1 MVSKTVYGA
10 RDQEILYYG
19 QFFFYHIVSMVVK
32 IELEVRMAVKIV
44 RVLNTNAVVS
54 SDQEGRELIITGA
67 GIGFKKKKG
76 ENLDEALADKTYY
89 LESVDDSRR
98 LQEVVKEI
106 SEEYLEIVSRIVKTA
121 REEGLK
127 VRDSLYVTLTDHINS
142 AVDRYRENI
151 ALKNM
156 MKLEIRKFYP
166 KEYEI
171 GLRAVQWIQEQNDEN
186 LGEDEAAFIAMHIVS
201 AELGSESNVDVN
213 KITKLIN
220 AVLQIVRIHF
230 KIEFNEK
237 SISYERFLT
246 HLKFF
251 ATRVFDNTIYQDSMG
266 VNYYQSC
273 VCEYNPMDGV
283 TPYGT
288 MNTTGVKG
296 SAQELGMQGI
306 YKNPVNPY
314 LMTTDWDWTID
325 PMGLRFCCREITS
338 RYGLPIVISENGLG
352 AFDKKT
358 EDDQIHDEYRI
369 HYLEEHLKELGKA
382 IEEGCE
388 VLAYCT
394 WSFTDLLSWLN
405 GYQKRYGFVYV
416 DREEEEGGTLNRYKK
431 DSFYWYQG
439 VIKSDGEN
447 LYK

>member
-1 MVSKTVYGA
+1 
-10 RDQEILYYG
+10 
-19 QFFFYHIVSMVVK
+19 
-32 IELEVRMAVKIV
+32 MAVKIV

-201 AELGSESNVDVN
+201 
-213 KITKLIN
+213 
-220 AVLQIVRIHF
+220 
-230 KIEFNEK
+230 K

-251 ATRVFDNTIYQDSMG
+251 ATRVFDNTIYQDSM
-266 VNYYQSC
+266 
-273 VCEYNPMDGV
+273 
-283 TPYGT
+283 
-288 MNTTGVKG
+288 
-296 SAQELGMQGI
+296 QEI
-306 YKNPVNPY
+306 YKVLIEENEYAYSGVRKIVEY
-314 LMTTDWDWTID
+314 IEKQYSYKLTID
-325 PMGLRFCCREITS
+325 ERLYLLIHIKRILDEQ
-338 RYGLPIVISENGLG
+338 SE
-352 AFDKKT
+352 
-358 EDDQIHDEYRI
+358 
-369 HYLEEHLKELGKA
+369 
-382 IEEGCE
+382 
-388 VLAYCT
+388 
-394 WSFTDLLSWLN
+394 
-405 GYQKRYGFVYV
+405 
-416 DREEEEGGTLNRYKK
+416 
-431 DSFYWYQG
+431 
-439 VIKSDGEN
+439 
-447 LYK
+447 

>member
-1 MVSKTVYGA
+1 M
-10 RDQEILYYG
+10 YYG
-19 QFFFYHIVSMVVK
+19 QSFFYHIVSMVVK

-54 SDQEGRELIITGA
+54 SDQEGRELIKTGA

-201 AELGSESNVDVN
+201 AELGSGSNVDVN

-251 ATRVFDNTIYQDSMG
+251 ATRVFDNTIYQDSM
-266 VNYYQSC
+266 
-273 VCEYNPMDGV
+273 
-283 TPYGT
+283 
-288 MNTTGVKG
+288 
-296 SAQELGMQGI
+296 QEI
-306 YKNPVNPY
+306 YKVLIEENEYAYSGVRKIVEY
-314 LMTTDWDWTID
+314 IEKQYSYKLTID
-325 PMGLRFCCREITS
+325 ERLYLLIHIKRILDEQ
-338 RYGLPIVISENGLG
+338 SE
-352 AFDKKT
+352 
-358 EDDQIHDEYRI
+358 
-369 HYLEEHLKELGKA
+369 
-382 IEEGCE
+382 
-388 VLAYCT
+388 
-394 WSFTDLLSWLN
+394 
-405 GYQKRYGFVYV
+405 
-416 DREEEEGGTLNRYKK
+416 
-431 DSFYWYQG
+431 
-439 VIKSDGEN
+439 
-447 LYK
+447 

>member
-1 MVSKTVYGA
+1 MNIKKGGE
-10 RDQEILYYG
+10 R
-19 QFFFYHIVSMVVK
+19 
-32 IELEVRMAVKIV
+32 
-44 RVLNTNAVVS
+44 
-54 SDQEGRELIITGA
+54 RELIITGA

-127 VRDSLYVTLTDHINS
+127 VRDSLYVALTDHINS

-251 ATRVFDNTIYQDSMG
+251 ATRVFDNTIYQDSM
-266 VNYYQSC
+266 
-273 VCEYNPMDGV
+273 
-283 TPYGT
+283 
-288 MNTTGVKG
+288 
-296 SAQELGMQGI
+296 QEI
-306 YKNPVNPY
+306 YKVLIEENEYAYSGVRKIVEY
-314 LMTTDWDWTID
+314 IEKQYSYKLTID
-325 PMGLRFCCREITS
+325 ERLYLLIHIKRILDEQ
-338 RYGLPIVISENGLG
+338 SE
-352 AFDKKT
+352 
-358 EDDQIHDEYRI
+358 
-369 HYLEEHLKELGKA
+369 
-382 IEEGCE
+382 
-388 VLAYCT
+388 
-394 WSFTDLLSWLN
+394 
-405 GYQKRYGFVYV
+405 
-416 DREEEEGGTLNRYKK
+416 
-431 DSFYWYQG
+431 
-439 VIKSDGEN
+439 
-447 LYK
+447 

>member
-1 MVSKTVYGA
+1 
-10 RDQEILYYG
+10 
-19 QFFFYHIVSMVVK
+19 
-32 IELEVRMAVKIV
+32 MAVKIV

-54 SDQEGRELIITGA
+54 SDQEGRELIITGG

-201 AELGSESNVDVN
+201 AELGSGSNVDVN

-251 ATRVFDNTIYQDSMG
+251 ATRVFDNTIYQDSM
-266 VNYYQSC
+266 
-273 VCEYNPMDGV
+273 
-283 TPYGT
+283 
-288 MNTTGVKG
+288 
-296 SAQELGMQGI
+296 QEI
-306 YKNPVNPY
+306 YKVLIEENEYAYSGVRKIVEY
-314 LMTTDWDWTID
+314 IEKQYSYKLTID
-325 PMGLRFCCREITS
+325 ERLYLLIHIKRILDEQ
-338 RYGLPIVISENGLG
+338 SE
-352 AFDKKT
+352 
-358 EDDQIHDEYRI
+358 
-369 HYLEEHLKELGKA
+369 
-382 IEEGCE
+382 
-388 VLAYCT
+388 
-394 WSFTDLLSWLN
+394 
-405 GYQKRYGFVYV
+405 
-416 DREEEEGGTLNRYKK
+416 
-431 DSFYWYQG
+431 
-439 VIKSDGEN
+439 
-447 LYK
+447 

>member
-1 MVSKTVYGA
+1 
-10 RDQEILYYG
+10 
-19 QFFFYHIVSMVVK
+19 
-32 IELEVRMAVKIV
+32 MAVKIV

-151 ALKNM
+151 
-156 MKLEIRKFYP
+156 
-166 KEYEI
+166 
-171 GLRAVQWIQEQNDEN
+171 
-186 LGEDEAAFIAMHIVS
+186 GEDEAAFIAMHIVS
-201 AELGSESNVDVN
+201 AELGSGSNVDVN

-251 ATRVFDNTIYQDSMG
+251 ATRVFDNTIYQDSM
-266 VNYYQSC
+266 
-273 VCEYNPMDGV
+273 
-283 TPYGT
+283 
-288 MNTTGVKG
+288 
-296 SAQELGMQGI
+296 QEI
-306 YKNPVNPY
+306 YKVLIEENEYAYSGVRKIVEY
-314 LMTTDWDWTID
+314 IEKQYSYKLTID
-325 PMGLRFCCREITS
+325 ERLYLLIHIKRILDEQ
-338 RYGLPIVISENGLG
+338 SE
-352 AFDKKT
+352 
-358 EDDQIHDEYRI
+358 
-369 HYLEEHLKELGKA
+369 
-382 IEEGCE
+382 
-388 VLAYCT
+388 
-394 WSFTDLLSWLN
+394 
-405 GYQKRYGFVYV
+405 
-416 DREEEEGGTLNRYKK
+416 
-431 DSFYWYQG
+431 
-439 VIKSDGEN
+439 
-447 LYK
+447 

>member
-1 MVSKTVYGA
+1 
-10 RDQEILYYG
+10 
-19 QFFFYHIVSMVVK
+19 MVVK

-54 SDQEGRELIITGA
+54 SDQEGRELIITGE

-201 AELGSESNVDVN
+201 AELGSGSNVDVN

-251 ATRVFDNTIYQDSMG
+251 ATRVFDNTIYQDSM
-266 VNYYQSC
+266 
-273 VCEYNPMDGV
+273 
-283 TPYGT
+283 
-288 MNTTGVKG
+288 
-296 SAQELGMQGI
+296 QEI
-306 YKNPVNPY
+306 YKVLIEENEYAYSGVRKIVEY
-314 LMTTDWDWTID
+314 IEKQYSYKLTID
-325 PMGLRFCCREITS
+325 ERLYLLIHIKRILDEQ
-338 RYGLPIVISENGLG
+338 SE
-352 AFDKKT
+352 
-358 EDDQIHDEYRI
+358 
-369 HYLEEHLKELGKA
+369 
-382 IEEGCE
+382 
-388 VLAYCT
+388 
-394 WSFTDLLSWLN
+394 
-405 GYQKRYGFVYV
+405 
-416 DREEEEGGTLNRYKK
+416 
-431 DSFYWYQG
+431 
-439 VIKSDGEN
+439 
-447 LYK
+447 

>member
-1 MVSKTVYGA
+1 
-10 RDQEILYYG
+10 
-19 QFFFYHIVSMVVK
+19 MVVK

-54 SDQEGRELIITGA
+54 SDQEGRELIITGV

-201 AELGSESNVDVN
+201 AELGSGSNVDVN

-251 ATRVFDNTIYQDSMG
+251 ATRVFDNTIYQDSM
-266 VNYYQSC
+266 
-273 VCEYNPMDGV
+273 
-283 TPYGT
+283 
-288 MNTTGVKG
+288 
-296 SAQELGMQGI
+296 QEI
-306 YKNPVNPY
+306 YKVLIEENEYAYSGVRKIVEY
-314 LMTTDWDWTID
+314 IEKQYSYKLTID
-325 PMGLRFCCREITS
+325 ERLYLLIHIKRILDEQ
-338 RYGLPIVISENGLG
+338 SE
-352 AFDKKT
+352 
-358 EDDQIHDEYRI
+358 
-369 HYLEEHLKELGKA
+369 
-382 IEEGCE
+382 
-388 VLAYCT
+388 
-394 WSFTDLLSWLN
+394 
-405 GYQKRYGFVYV
+405 
-416 DREEEEGGTLNRYKK
+416 
-431 DSFYWYQG
+431 
-439 VIKSDGEN
+439 
-447 LYK
+447 

>member
-1 MVSKTVYGA
+1 
-10 RDQEILYYG
+10 
-19 QFFFYHIVSMVVK
+19 MVVK

-76 ENLDEALADKTYY
+76 ENL
-89 LESVDDSRR
+89 DSRR

-201 AELGSESNVDVN
+201 AELGSGSNVDVN

-251 ATRVFDNTIYQDSMG
+251 ATRVFDNTIYQDSM
-266 VNYYQSC
+266 
-273 VCEYNPMDGV
+273 
-283 TPYGT
+283 
-288 MNTTGVKG
+288 
-296 SAQELGMQGI
+296 QEI
-306 YKNPVNPY
+306 YKVLIEENEYAYSGVRKIVEY
-314 LMTTDWDWTID
+314 IEKQYSYKLTID
-325 PMGLRFCCREITS
+325 ERLYLLIHIKRILDEQ
-338 RYGLPIVISENGLG
+338 SE
-352 AFDKKT
+352 
-358 EDDQIHDEYRI
+358 
-369 HYLEEHLKELGKA
+369 
-382 IEEGCE
+382 
-388 VLAYCT
+388 
-394 WSFTDLLSWLN
+394 
-405 GYQKRYGFVYV
+405 
-416 DREEEEGGTLNRYKK
+416 
-431 DSFYWYQG
+431 
-439 VIKSDGEN
+439 
-447 LYK
+447 

>member
-1 MVSKTVYGA
+1 MDIYAYGRYPKA
-10 RDQEILYYG
+10 A
-19 QFFFYHIVSMVVK
+19 
-32 IELEVRMAVKIV
+32 MAY
-44 RVLNTNAVVS
+44 L
-54 SDQEGRELIITGA
+54 
-67 GIGFKKKKG
+67 KKKG
-76 ENLDEALADKTYY
+76 YAPEILDEDM
-89 LESVDDSRR
+89 
-98 LQEVVKEI
+98 EI
-106 SEEYLEIVSRIVKTA
+106 LKKAAGEIT
-121 REEGLK
+121 
-127 VRDSLYVTLTDHINS
+127 
-142 AVDRYRENI
+142 
-151 ALKNM
+151 
-156 MKLEIRKFYP
+156 F
-166 KEYEI
+166 
-171 GLRAVQWIQEQNDEN
+171 
-186 LGEDEAAFIAMHIVS
+186 
-201 AELGSESNVDVN
+201 
-213 KITKLIN
+213 
-220 AVLQIVRIHF
+220 
-230 KIEFNEK
+230 
-237 SISYERFLT
+237 
-246 HLKFF
+246 
-251 ATRVFDNTIYQDSMG
+251 MG

-296 SAQELGMQGI
+296 SAQELGMPGI

-314 LMTTDWDWTID
+314 
-325 PMGLRFCCREITS
+325 
-338 RYGLPIVISENGLG
+338 LPIVISENGLG

>member
-19 QFFFYHIVSMVVK
+19 QSFFYHIVSMVVK

-166 KEYEI
+166 K
-171 GLRAVQWIQEQNDEN
+171 
-186 LGEDEAAFIAMHIVS
+186 
-201 AELGSESNVDVN
+201 
-213 KITKLIN
+213 
-220 AVLQIVRIHF
+220 
-230 KIEFNEK
+230 
-237 SISYERFLT
+237 
-246 HLKFF
+246 
-251 ATRVFDNTIYQDSMG
+251 
-266 VNYYQSC
+266 
-273 VCEYNPMDGV
+273 
-283 TPYGT
+283 
-288 MNTTGVKG
+288 
-296 SAQELGMQGI
+296 
-306 YKNPVNPY
+306 
-314 LMTTDWDWTID
+314 
-325 PMGLRFCCREITS
+325 
-338 RYGLPIVISENGLG
+338 
-352 AFDKKT
+352 
-358 EDDQIHDEYRI
+358 
-369 HYLEEHLKELGKA
+369 
-382 IEEGCE
+382 
-388 VLAYCT
+388 
-394 WSFTDLLSWLN
+394 
-405 GYQKRYGFVYV
+405 
-416 DREEEEGGTLNRYKK
+416 
-431 DSFYWYQG
+431 
-439 VIKSDGEN
+439 
-447 LYK
+447 

>member
-1 MVSKTVYGA
+1 
-10 RDQEILYYG
+10 
-19 QFFFYHIVSMVVK
+19 MVVK

-54 SDQEGRELIITGA
+54 SDQEGRELIRA

-201 AELGSESNVDVN
+201 AELGSGSNVDVN

-251 ATRVFDNTIYQDSMG
+251 ATRVFDNTIYQDSM
-266 VNYYQSC
+266 
-273 VCEYNPMDGV
+273 
-283 TPYGT
+283 
-288 MNTTGVKG
+288 
-296 SAQELGMQGI
+296 QEI
-306 YKNPVNPY
+306 YKVLIEENEYAYSGVRKIVEY
-314 LMTTDWDWTID
+314 IEKQYSYKLTID
-325 PMGLRFCCREITS
+325 ERLYLLIHIKRILDEQ
-338 RYGLPIVISENGLG
+338 SE
-352 AFDKKT
+352 
-358 EDDQIHDEYRI
+358 
-369 HYLEEHLKELGKA
+369 
-382 IEEGCE
+382 
-388 VLAYCT
+388 
-394 WSFTDLLSWLN
+394 
-405 GYQKRYGFVYV
+405 
-416 DREEEEGGTLNRYKK
+416 
-431 DSFYWYQG
+431 
-439 VIKSDGEN
+439 
-447 LYK
+447 

>member
-1 MVSKTVYGA
+1 
-10 RDQEILYYG
+10 
-19 QFFFYHIVSMVVK
+19 MVVK

-76 ENLDEALADKTYY
+76 KNLDEALADKTYY

-251 ATRVFDNTIYQDSMG
+251 ATRVFDNTIYQDSM
-266 VNYYQSC
+266 
-273 VCEYNPMDGV
+273 
-283 TPYGT
+283 
-288 MNTTGVKG
+288 
-296 SAQELGMQGI
+296 QEI
-306 YKNPVNPY
+306 YKVLIEENEYAYSGVRKIVEY
-314 LMTTDWDWTID
+314 IEKQYSYKLTID
-325 PMGLRFCCREITS
+325 ERLYLLIHIKRILDEQ
-338 RYGLPIVISENGLG
+338 SE
-352 AFDKKT
+352 
-358 EDDQIHDEYRI
+358 
-369 HYLEEHLKELGKA
+369 
-382 IEEGCE
+382 
-388 VLAYCT
+388 
-394 WSFTDLLSWLN
+394 
-405 GYQKRYGFVYV
+405 
-416 DREEEEGGTLNRYKK
+416 
-431 DSFYWYQG
+431 
-439 VIKSDGEN
+439 
-447 LYK
+447 